1 MKAIGDRESTVNISV
16 NVINN
21 ASSDVKTSVT
31 KSNQG
36 NGKINLDI
44 MIEKIENS
52 MAKNVSKGT
61 GLAPVLERR
70 YGLNPAYGSYG

>member
-44 MIEKIENS
+44 MIEK
-52 MAKNVSKGT
+52 
-61 GLAPVLERR
+61 
-70 YGLNPAYGSYG
+70 